1 MRICLFLLTALSLQ
15 AQRPEYD
22 FYREGRDKRPEA
34 YAEELRKAG
43 MPEKEIARRL
53 DLLRNHRTELEAD
66 RWDRFYGDSG
76 SQYKREPNAFLT
88 QVVRGMK
95 PGVALDY
102 AMGDGRNSLYLAKLG
117 WTVNGFD
124 ISEVGVN
131 AARKH
136 ASRLALKINAVTSSD
151 ANYNFGKD
159 RFDLILF
166 SWSMPL
172 VDVRKVIDALKPG
185 GIVVMEFGPG
195 FTGRNGMLR
204 LFDELVIERYE
215 VSRGVSD
222 FSDRRETEIFR
233 LIARKERPN
242 H

>member
-1 MRICLFLLTALSLQ
+1 MRIHLFLLAAACLQ

-22 FYREGRDKRPEA
+22 FYAEGRDKKPEV

-43 MPEKEIARRL
+43 VTDKEISRRL

-66 RWDRFYGDSG
+66 RWNRFYGNQG
-76 SQYKREPNAFLT
+76 SQYNREPNAFLS
-88 QVVRGMK
+88 QVVRGMQ

-102 AMGDGRNSLYLAKLG
+102 AMGDGRNALYLAKLG
-117 WTVNGFD
+117 WTVHGFD

-131 AARKH
+131 AARRR
-136 ASRLALKINAVTSSD
+136 AAELGLKIDAVVSSD
-151 ANYNFGKD
+151 ASYNFGNN

-172 VDVRKVIDALKPG
+172 VDVRKVVNALKPG

-204 LFDELVIERYE
+204 LFDDLVIEHYE
-215 VSRGVSD
+215 ATRAISD
-222 FSDRRETEIFR
+222 FSDRRETEVFR
-233 LIARKERPN
+233 LIARKELPSR
-242 H
+242 

>member
-1 MRICLFLLTALSLQ
+1 MRIPLLLLAATCLQ

-22 FYREGRDKRPEA
+22 FYAEGRGKNPEV

-43 MPEKEIARRL
+43 VPDKEITRRL

-66 RWDRFYGDSG
+66 RWDRFYGNKG
-76 SQYKREPNAFLT
+76 SQYNREPNAFLS
-88 QVVRGMK
+88 QVVHGKK

-117 WTVNGFD
+117 WTVHGFD

-131 AARKH
+131 AARRG
-136 ASRLALKINAVTSSD
+136 ATELGLKIDAVVSSD
-151 ANYNFGKD
+151 ASYNFGNN

-172 VDVRKVIDALKPG
+172 VDVRKVVNALKPG

-195 FTGRNGMLR
+195 FTGRNGMLK
-204 LFDELVIERYE
+204 LFDDLVIEHYE
-215 VSRGVSD
+215 ATRATSD

-233 LIARKERPN
+233 LIARKEPANR
-242 H
+242 

>member
-1 MRICLFLLTALSLQ
+1 MRLIFLAALGLQ
-15 AQRPEYD
+15 AQRSEYD

-43 MPEKEIARRL
+43 IPEKEIARRL

-66 RWDRFYGDSG
+66 RWNRFYGDSA
-76 SQYKREPNAFLT
+76 SQYNREPNAFLAE
-88 QVVRGMK
+88 VVHGMK

-117 WTVNGFD
+117 WTVYGFD

-131 AARKH
+131 AARQN
-136 ASRLALKINAVTSSD
+136 ASRLGLKIDAVTSSD

-172 VDVRKVIDALKPG
+172 VDVRKVIDALKPSG
-185 GIVVMEFGPG
+185 VVVMEFGPG

-204 LFDELVIERYE
+204 LFDDLVIEHYE
-215 VSRGVSD
+215 LTRGVSD

-233 LIARKERPN
+233 LIARKEPPN
-242 H
+242 R

>member
-1 MRICLFLLTALSLQ
+1 MWICLIFLTAVSLY

-22 FYREGRDKRPEA
+22 FYREGRDKKPEA

-43 MPEKEIARRL
+43 VSEKEVARRL

-66 RWDRFYGDSG
+66 RWNRFYGDSG
-76 SQYKREPNAFLT
+76 SQYNREPNAFLT
-88 QVVRGMK
+88 QVVRGIK

-102 AMGDGRNSLYLAKLG
+102 AMGDGRNALYLAKLG
-117 WTVNGFD
+117 WTVHGFD
-124 ISEVGVN
+124 ISEIGVN
-131 AARKH
+131 AATQH
-136 ASRLALKINAVTSSD
+136 ASELGLKINAVTSSD
-151 ANYNFGKD
+151 ANYNFGRD
-159 RFDLILF
+159 RFDLVLF

-215 VSRGVSD
+215 VTHGVSD
-222 FSDRRETEIFR
+222 FSDRRETDIFR
-233 LIARKERPN
+233 LIGRKEPPN
-242 H
+242 R